1 MRTLGGL
8 LLLFA
13 AGAIAWLWIRGYFS
27 AGLARVAAAI
37 QTPPTL
43 VPLGKNPSG
52 TVTALGTISNP

>member
-1 MRTLGGL
+1 MRVSLSGGMDQ
-8 LLLFA
+8 
-13 AGAIAWLWIRGYFS
+13 
-27 AGLARVAAAI
+27 VAAAI